1 MLATKRYEYLPI
13 EKIDIHPLVGNHRK
27 LSEAKVA
34 HYEVD
39 ILKNGLLEPL
49 VVWEKNQGE
58 YYLVGGFHR
67 LAALKGI
74 RNKNPGYFDHVDV
87 RVVAGDPDE
96 MRALNLKLNA
106 DRLDTRITD
115 YFDTVMHL
123 NNVNWS
129 KERIA
134 EFLDKSISWV
144 EDLLRYVPIMEP
156 AVRNMLEDGS
166 ISWNRAKEIC
176 RAVRDARAG
185 QEKVVLQ
192 RELERLSRD
201 RGQNRP
207 KKPITFHAA
216 KKRLSS
222 HLERQPETTYV
233 VRGDDLFCLILVLEG
248 KAHHDDHVNRV
259 REIFPGL
266 LD

>member
-1 MLATKRYEYLPI
+1 ML
-13 EKIDIHPLVGNHRK
+13 
-27 LSEAKVA
+27 
-34 HYEVD
+34 
-39 ILKNGLLEPL
+39 
-49 VVWEKNQGE
+49 
-58 YYLVGGFHR
+58 
-67 LAALKGI
+67 
-74 RNKNPGYFDHVDV
+74 
-87 RVVAGDPDE
+87 
-96 MRALNLKLNA
+96 
-106 DRLDTRITD
+106 
-115 YFDTVMHL
+115 HL
-123 NNVNWS
+123 NNVNWR

-134 EFLDKSISWV
+134 EFLDKRISWV
-144 EDLLRYVPIMEP
+144 EDLLRYVPIMEST
-156 AVRNMLEDGS
+156 VRNMLEEGS
-166 ISWNRAKEIC
+166 ISWNKAKEIC

-185 QEKVVLQ
+185 QEKMVLQ

-248 KAHHDDHVNRV
+248 KAHHDDHVSRV
-259 REIFPGL
+259 RETFPGL